1 MKNMDRRGMM
11 ALLGI
16 APLAGAL
23 AARAQTTRSAL
34 PVQNISSRERLRQL
48 RFPNLLL
55 TTHLGKQ
62 VRFYDDLLKD
72 KLVIINFMYAKCD
85 GVCPGITANLVRVQ
99 KLLGNRIGRDI
110 FMYSFTLKPEED
122 TPQSL
127 AAYAEM
133 HSVKPGW
140 LFLTGGLADM
150 ELLRRKLGYTDPDP
164 VVDAVKS
171 SHIGNV
177 RYGNEPLERWGSC
190 PGLAK
195 PKWIAE
201 SISWVDWPQTKP
213 ETGKGEKK

>member
-1 MKNMDRRGMM
+1 MLG
-11 ALLGI
+11 LLGI
-16 APLAGAL
+16 APLAGAV
-23 AARAQTTRSAL
+23 AAQTQTPRAPS
-34 PVQNISSRERLRQL
+34 PVQQTSTRERLRQL

-55 TTHLGKQ
+55 TTHLGKK

-85 GVCPGITANLVRVQ
+85 GVCPGITTNLVRVQ
-99 KLLGNRIGRDI
+99 KLLGDRVGRDI
-110 FMYSFTLKPEED
+110 FMYSFTLKPEQD
-122 TPQSL
+122 TPRSL

-133 HSVKPGW
+133 HNVKPGW
-140 LFLTGGLADM
+140 LFLTGSPADM

-164 VVDAVKS
+164 VVDADKS

-177 RYGNEPLERWGSC
+177 RYGNEPRELWGSC

-213 ETGKGEKK
+213 ETKPAAGKGEGK